1 MAAKKINGGSNCLAA
16 QVVVLPGEDK
26 WPQQGE
32 FLRLL
37 NAEVAKQPTAR
48 AYYPGAR
55 ARRDEL
61 LEMCGLD
68 TFGSDVDDVALIDLT
83 STKWIPR
90 YACRWAGVRCSVP
103 AIPLVMCLPYDPP
116 TSPNDALTTPSRL
129 STTAPTTA
137 PQRLPTW

>member
-1 MAAKKINGGSNCLAA
+1 M
-16 QVVVLPGEDK
+16 VLPGEGS
-26 WPQQGE
+26 WAQQGE

-37 NAEVAKQPTAR
+37 NAEVAEQHTAR

-55 ARRDEL
+55 ERRDEL

-90 YACRWAGVRCSVP
+90 
-103 AIPLVMCLPYDPP
+103 
-116 TSPNDALTTPSRL
+116 
-129 STTAPTTA
+129 
-137 PQRLPTW
+137 